1 MPDNILELPPGS
13 IIAWI
18 PGNDELKSSDLNER
32 WQICDGSPI
41 RDGVWEGKP
50 TPNLTNAFL
59 VGGAESEVTVAG
71 LPGPINMTYPDPAEV
86 NISTEEICTSSK
98 IKNTSSETV
107 VPTLSMECEAE
118 ATTHALT
125 TEKGFPEKY
134 DLRASDNLPTYKV
147 VYIMRVR

>member
-1 MPDNILELPPGS
+1 MHDNILELPPGS
-13 IIAWI
+13 IIAWV
-18 PGNDELKSSDLNER
+18 PGVDGLKSSDLQER

-86 NISTEEICTSSK
+86 NIRTEEICTNYK
-98 IKNTSSETV
+98 INS
-107 VPTLSMECEAE
+107 TLSMECEAE
-118 ATTHALT
+118 ATTQALT
-125 TEKGFPEKY
+125 TDEDLKY